1 MSFAFAEIKLQN
13 LERNLASIRDKIGKN
28 VEVLAVVKANAYG
41 HGSVEISKKLVSLN
55 VKNLAVATYEEA
67 MEIKS
72 AGVDADFLILGSI
85 TEDEI
90 ISSVNKSITFTVY
103 DISQL
108 HFINSISLENI
119 SFHLKI
125 DTGMNRLGID
135 REEISESI
143 RIINNNKNLKL
154 KGIYTH
160 FPEANNIN
168 SLFTEKQIDDFN
180 KIILDFKTKIKN
192 INFFHIA
199 NSSGIFNYPNSNL
212 NMVRP
217 GLALYGISDNK
228 KENLFPL
235 MRLKTSL
242 IKIRRINKGES
253 VSYGRTFTSD
263 QDMII
268 GVIPMGYAD
277 GLPRALSNKGK
288 IIYKDKECKILGRVC
303 MDLTIIDLS
312 NIVNPKVGDEI
323 IIFGHSSLGAT
334 DIAATAE
341 TIPYEIICGIS
352 KRVKRVYK

>member
-13 LERNLASIRDKIGKN
+13 LERNVASIRDKISKN

-41 HGSVEISKKLVSLN
+41 HGSIEISKKLVSLN

-67 MEIKS
+67 MEIKC

-90 ISSVNKSITFTVY
+90 IKSINESITFTVY

-108 HFINSISLENI
+108 HFINSSTLENI

-143 RIINNNKNLKL
+143 RIINNNKALQL

-168 SLFTEKQIDDFN
+168 SLFTQKQIDDFN
-180 KIILDFKTKIKN
+180 KIILNFKAEIKD

-199 NSSGIFNYPNSNL
+199 NSSGIFNFTNSNL

-253 VSYGRTFTSD
+253 VSYGRTFISD
-263 QDMII
+263 RDMII

-288 IIYKDKECKILGRVC
+288 VIYKDKECKILGRVC

-323 IIFGHSSLGAT
+323 IIFGHNSLAAT
-334 DIAATAE
+334 DIAAAAE